1 MQTNHLI
8 TTASHPQCNGLV
20 ERFNHT
26 FAEMFS
32 MFVNSSH
39 SNWDDVIDHVV
50 FAYNTSRQESTGMTP
65 FLMLYGR
72 EAVLPIDF
80 ALGNSPN
87 FRSRDPLQF
96 IHRIPIIRE
105 QVKRRL
111 LFFQHHQRIRY
122 NALRQKKWYAAG
134 DLVWVQRPTRK
145 KGRSDKL
152 MHSFHGPFLIVEKVS
167 AVNYGVCSTRDK
179 KKRIDHV
186 HVCNFKPFIPR
197 TLIPNSLPFPP
208 ISCDPV
214 STTGGVIAEG
224 VSGLTVGHP
233 DIEKITNGV
242 VAEF

>member
-50 FAYNTSRQESTGMTP
+50 FAYNTSRQASTGMTP

-111 LFFQHHQRIRY
+111 LFVQHRQRIRY
-122 NALRQKKWYAAG
+122 NALRQKKCYAAG
-134 DLVWVQRPTRK
+134 DLVWVHRPTRK
-145 KGRSDKL
+145 KGRSDA
-152 MHSFHGPFLIVEKVS
+152 FFPWPFSYCRKSICRQLWCLQ
-167 AVNYGVCSTRDK
+167 YPG
-179 KKRIDHV
+179 
-186 HVCNFKPFIPR
+186 
-197 TLIPNSLPFPP
+197 
-208 ISCDPV
+208 
-214 STTGGVIAEG
+214 
-224 VSGLTVGHP
+224 
-233 DIEKITNGV
+233 
-242 VAEF
+242 